1 MGQFL
6 KGMKQAD
13 TTTGDTEQGPQ
24 GAELAGQQAACAS
37 RSHPT
42 DVHTW
47 LGLQGLSA
55 TGSRGCGKD
64 CLLGQNRVTGAQ
76 SGVCRSR
83 LRRVSGSGSER
94 ALSVSSLSSVLALVL
109 SKQQVKGRKK
119 RLWSQRVKCEF

>member
-1 MGQFL
+1 
-6 KGMKQAD
+6 MKQAD
-13 TTTGDTEQGPQ
+13 TPTGDTEQGPQ
-24 GAELAGQQAACAS
+24 GAGLARERAARAP

-55 TGSRGCGKD
+55 TETRGCGKD

-76 SGVCRSR
+76 GGVCRSR

-94 ALSVSSLSSVLALVL
+94 GL
-109 SKQQVKGRKK
+109 
-119 RLWSQRVKCEF
+119 